1 MAGKTQ
7 PQKLNKRI
15 FKSYLTSTI
24 SISMIL
30 FLIGLLG
37 VVLLNAERLAKYV
50 RENIGVTLVLKDDVQ
65 EKDVADL
72 EKALNISGFVKSVEY
87 IDKETAAE
95 RLKKDLGE
103 DFTGFLGYN
112 PLLASM
118 DVKLNA
124 AYTNPES
131 LKLLEAKFLE
141 FPQIKEISF
150 QRDLVSTINENVKK
164 IGLILIFF
172 SGLLLFIFSA
182 LINNTIRIS
191 IYSQRFIINTML
203 LVGATDR
210 FIRAPFIRRSIWYGI
225 IGAMA
230 ANVLLFVLMLS
241 YSSEL
246 TGIINI
252 DDFKIFGVVFLADL
266 VLGVLISWGSTYLA
280 VNKFIRLKFDE
291 LFY

>member
-1 MAGKTQ
+1 MAGKAQ
-7 PQKLNKRI
+7 PQKLKKRI

-24 SISMIL
+24 SISMVL

-50 RENIGVTLVLKDDVQ
+50 RENIGVTLVLKDDIQ
-65 EKDVADL
+65 ESDVTAL
-72 EKALNISGFVKSVEY
+72 LTAIKATEFVKSVEY

-95 RLKKDLGE
+95 RLKKELGE

-112 PLLASM
+112 PLLASI

-124 AYTNPES
+124 AFTNPEN
-131 LKLLEAKFLE
+131 LNLLEKKFLE
-141 FPQIKEISF
+141 YPQVKEVSF
-150 QRDLVSTINENVKK
+150 QRDMVSIINENVKK

-203 LVGATDR
+203 LVGATDS
-210 FIRAPFIRRSIWYGI
+210 FIRAPFVKRSIWYGI
-225 IGAMA
+225 IGGLA

-241 YSSEL
+241 YASEL
-246 TGIINI
+246 KGIIDM
-252 DDFKIFGVVFLADL
+252 DDFKIFGLVFVADL
-266 VLGVLISWGSTYLA
+266 LIGVLISWGSTYIA

>member
-1 MAGKTQ
+1 MTGKAQ
-7 PQKLNKRI
+7 PQKLKKRI
-15 FKSYLTSTI
+15 FRSYLTSTI
-24 SISMIL
+24 SISMVL

-50 RENIGVTLVLKDDVQ
+50 RENIGVTLILKDDIQ
-65 EKDVADL
+65 ESDVTAL
-72 EKALNISGFVKSVEY
+72 QTALKATEFVKSVEY
-87 IDKETAAE
+87 VDKETAAE

-112 PLLASM
+112 PLFASI

-124 AYTNPES
+124 AFTNPENLS
-131 LKLLEAKFLE
+131 LLEKKFME
-141 FPQIKEISF
+141 FQQVKEVTF
-150 QRDLVSTINENVKK
+150 QRDMVSIINENVKK

-203 LVGATDR
+203 MVGATDS
-210 FIRAPFIRRSIWYGI
+210 FIRAPFVKRSIWYGI

-230 ANVLLFVLMLS
+230 ANVLLLILMLS
-241 YSSEL
+241 YASEL
-246 TGIINI
+246 TGIMNM
-252 DDFKIFGVVFLADL
+252 DDFKIFGVVFVADL
-266 VLGVLISWGSTYLA
+266 LIGVLISWGSTYLA

>member
-1 MAGKTQ
+1 MAGKAQ

-50 RENIGVTLVLKDDVQ
+50 RENIGVTLVLNDEVQ

-72 EKALNISGFVKSVEY
+72 ETALKATGFVKSVEY

-118 DVKLNA
+118 DVKLHA
-124 AYTNPES
+124 TYTNPES
-131 LKLLEAKFLE
+131 LKLLEAKFLA

-150 QRDLVSTINENVKK
+150 QKDLVNIINENVKK
-164 IGLILIFF
+164 IGLILMFF

-225 IGAMA
+225 IGALA
-230 ANVLLFVLMLS
+230 ANVLLFILMLS
-241 YSSEL
+241 YASEL
-246 TGIINI
+246 NGIVEM
-252 DDFKIFGVVFLADL
+252 DDLRIFGMVFLVDM
-266 VLGVLISWGSTYLA
+266 VLGVLISWGSTYVA

-291 LFY
+291 LYY

>member
-1 MAGKTQ
+1 MAGKVQ
-7 PQKLNKRI
+7 PQKLKRRI

-24 SISMIL
+24 SISMVL
-30 FLIGLLG
+30 FLVGLLG

-50 RENIGVTLVLKDDVQ
+50 RENIGVTLVLKDDIQ
-65 EKDVADL
+65 ESDVTAL
-72 EKALNISGFVKSVEY
+72 LTAIKATEFVKSVEY

-95 RLKKDLGE
+95 RLKKELGE

-112 PLLASM
+112 PLLASI

-124 AYTNPES
+124 AFTNPEN
-131 LKLLEAKFLE
+131 LNLLEKKFLE
-141 FPQIKEISF
+141 YPQVKEVFF
-150 QRDLVSTINENVKK
+150 QRDMVSIINENVKK

-203 LVGATDR
+203 LVGATDS
-210 FIRAPFIRRSIWYGI
+210 FIRAPFVKRSIWYGI
-225 IGAMA
+225 IGGLA

-241 YSSEL
+241 YASEL
-246 TGIINI
+246 KGIIDM
-252 DDFKIFGVVFLADL
+252 DDFKIFGLVFMADL
-266 VLGVLISWGSTYLA
+266 LIGVLISWGSTYIA